1 MSTYPDPPIVGEE
14 WIVHAADMA
23 EHLNLN
29 PGNRDTWAWTFSQY
43 DKQMP
48 AWLQRYD
55 TGVSGSA
62 WYALHGVPTE
72 PGPFTITPRQ
82 YSGGVKFERAVT
94 LEVLTEAPAPEPEP
108 EPEPEGPMSNYPEPA
123 TVGQPYTVTA
133 AAVAEDLGLDPAG
146 YPHMAA
152 ADLSWPSWLSG
163 SNGVESA
170 TGTPTEA
177 GTVDMVVG
185 WWERG
190 SMLAPESFYLTIQEG
205 APPVT
210 IIAPPAAMETA
221 DGYRLPAAEGVR
233 WLVNGTEQP
242 AGDYSME
249 PVTEPVT
256 LTIVPEALAGYAFD
270 PAPVPLV
277 LTFTPDPGTDPDPDP
292 DPDPE
297 PDPDPDP
304 EPEPEQPAPGPSP
317 APGPFDPTPAPPAPS
332 PEDEAAWAALMDDD
346 PQALYVAS
354 KLGQRIIRHTG
365 SGDPADLE
373 PSEVLMAQDHAMVVL
388 EYVRGYT
395 RGRGFVGYA
404 PHRALQAV
412 IVAAG
417 SRLFTNPEQLTS
429 YQTGDYSE
437 RPAILNGWTMAEL
450 GVLRRFRRTYR

>member
-1 MSTYPDPPIVGEE
+1 MPTYPDPAI
-14 WIVHAADMA
+14 
-23 EHLNLN
+23 
-29 PGNRDTWAWTFSQY
+29 
-43 DKQMP
+43 
-48 AWLQRYD
+48 
-55 TGVSGSA
+55 
-62 WYALHGVPTE
+62 
-72 PGPFTITPRQ
+72 
-82 YSGGVKFERAVT
+82 
-94 LEVLTEAPAPEPEP
+94 
-108 EPEPEGPMSNYPEPA
+108 
-123 TVGQPYTVTA
+123 VGQPYTVTA
-133 AAVAEDLGLDPAG
+133 AAVETELGLEAG
-146 YPHMAA
+146 YYPNLAA
-152 ADLSWPSWLSG
+152 ADLNWPKWLSG
-163 SNGVESA
+163 GNGTESA
-170 TGTPTEA
+170 TGTPTEP
-177 GTVDMVVG
+177 GVLQMIVG
-185 WWERG
+185 FWERG
-190 SMLAPESFYLTIQEG
+190 AMLDSKPFTITIESDV
-205 APPVT
+205 PPVT
-210 IIAPPAAMETA
+210 VIAPPAAMETK

-233 WLVNGTEQP
+233 WLVNGEQQDP
-242 AGDYSME
+242 GDYSME
-249 PVTEPVT
+249 PVTEEVT
-256 LTIVPEALAGYAFD
+256 LTIVPEALDGYSFD

-277 LTFTPDPGTDPDPDP
+277 LTFTPPA
-292 DPDPE
+292 
-297 PDPDPDP
+297 PDP
-304 EPEPEQPAPGPSP
+304 EPEPEQP

-332 PEDEAAWAALMDDD
+332 PEDESAWAALMDDD